1 MADLLRFKDILEMDG
16 QENPLDRPELSFDD
30 LHVTEY
36 RPGEDELTNYRAMR
50 RKKAHGSGT
59 GEGGPIGESTQ
70 AEENYNWKVSHAGQ
84 DVHVKA
90 PHAGA
95 AVKKAQKGFGNKD
108 LTKAKIKNLGKVG
121 APTNE
126 EAEVDEALTV
136 QQRLARKRM
145 FKRIQPKIK
154 LGRERAKRR
163 IASKEK
169 LQTRSMK
176 KARMAMFKKL
186 TKDIPKSELTYARR
200 QEIEK
205 RLEKPAIK
213 KRIAVIAR
221 KNFPKERQAEL
232 AKKRGGSK

>member
-59 GEGGPIGESTQ
+59 GEGGPIGEST
-70 AEENYNWKVSHAGQ
+70 
-84 DVHVKA
+84 DV
-90 PHAGA
+90 
-95 AVKKAQKGFGNKD
+95 
-108 LTKAKIKNLGKVG
+108 
-121 APTNE
+121 E
-126 EAEVDEALTV
+126 EALTV

-169 LQTRSMK
+169 LQTRAMK